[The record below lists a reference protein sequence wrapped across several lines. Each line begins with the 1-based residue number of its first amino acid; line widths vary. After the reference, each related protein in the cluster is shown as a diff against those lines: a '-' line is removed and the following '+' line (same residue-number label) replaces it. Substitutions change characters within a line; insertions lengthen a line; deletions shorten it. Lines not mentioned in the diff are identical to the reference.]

1 MTPSARFADY
11 VLPDTMN
18 QEIDDM
24 QGDAYAVGDYNYIV
38 ALSLIHISMCI
49 RDR

>member
-1 MTPSARFADY
+1 MVDNQMTPSARFADY

-24 QGDAYAVGDYNYIV
+24 QGDAYAQACEAVE
-38 ALSLIHISMCI
+38 AFLKK
-49 RDR
+49 